1 MSLLKKFT
9 ANYCYSN
16 PNFIITNLPEHP
28 KEGVYTNIIR
38 IVQNLLTR
46 GNPTIAS
53 SYIRKKLLL
62 DRNYLDTLD
71 RVIFLSNE
79 NLSWSQTIKGD
90 VSRADYPAD
99 DFYNDLSEILKS
111 VGFIKNLTIAEYKV
125 QDILPEVS
133 GAFHEQQVDFYI
145 PLLKTVIEVD
155 GSGHQDIAQKEFDNK
170 RDKLFERNGITV
182 IRISTDDIRS
192 KSYEP
197 FKKSFRKVYIKHKE
211 IINIYGRGLALPHT
225 QIETQILLTSIARIQ
240 VLILE
245 LLDREVI
252 SFDDRVWRFN
262 ILAKDAER
270 YLEIALKD
278 LEHWFGHV
286 AALLNIQI
294 SLPKIRIT
302 IFGNEE
308 NLPFDQKYINVDINL
323 FKRWDETIFQENVY
337 TIRTDFDDD
346 ASYYR
351 IKTNEPVIYG
361 IGEDSHRV
369 HLEFVLEN
377 LFGFPKFRDGQI
389 EIIVNSLNGEDT
401 VGLLPTGGG
410 KSLTYQICTLLQPAI
425 SFVVAPIKSL
435 MLDQIR
441 NLETKHHITHA
452 AFINSDLRA
461 EVASRT
467 LRDFGTGKYFFII
480 ISPERFQTQKF
491 RDELSLINRTKA
503 VAIATID
510 EVHCLSEWGHDFRT
524 SYLILAN
531 TIRRFAPSARF
542 LALTATASS
551 KVLKDIMTELKIESH
566 NVKTISDFTRNE
578 LTFYIKNVAKATR
591 SQELIELVGTSI
603 PVGNFA
609 EGPTLV
615 FTLVV
620 NGKNGCYELSHLISK
635 NTGLETNFYSGKKPT
650 KFETPNFNNYKEQIQ
665 ESFMDNKID
674 VLVATKAFGM
684 GVDKS
689 NIRRTIH
696 YGIPNSLESFYQEA
710 GRAGRDKEPSE
721 CFILYSPDMLDDQK
735 IEDIFGAETDLNELG
750 EYQKKMSGDLNTSL
764 FFLKNSLMDIQ
775 VEVDEL
781 FEFFIKYL
789 LNVNQSID
797 IPYFDEF
804 DMGKKERFI
813 YRLALIGVVKDWT
826 IDWNKKRIVVEMTE
840 WTEQSVINTLE
851 RHIQKYE
858 YNFTFEI
865 KEPSGNVFNKTIEYF
880 YESEE
885 PFLKRILYVLLK
897 WYNDNVSYS
906 RKRSLLL
913 MKQYAD
919 EFTDSAALQQK
930 IETYFK
936 RNDDV
941 YFLEKIVASE
951 SNLEKWF
958 EIFFIEEEG
967 KKLQPRSIASFKNLS
982 ITCSRFLEDNNHDPA
997 LNLISGMLELQKG
1010 HFDSID
1016 GKKRMASALRAIVK
1030 MDAIK
1035 RGNILTSILH
1045 TFNSYYDN
1053 VKRNQLSEVL
1063 ISNGFNEMNY
1073 LKEIH
1078 AVLEDPISY
1087 RHMIQTLHTNV
1098 QNQKVGGYPW
1108 EI

>member
-1 MSLLKKFT
+1 MKKFT
-9 ANYCYSN
+9 ANYCKSN
-16 PNFIITNLPEHP
+16 SNFIITNLPEYP
-28 KEGVYTNIIR
+28 NSGAYTNLIR

-53 SYIRKKLLL
+53 SYIRKELLL
-62 DRNYLDTLD
+62 NRNYLDTLAE
-71 RVIFLSNE
+71 VIFLSNE
-79 NLSWSQTIKGD
+79 DLNWSQTIKGD
-90 VSRADYPAD
+90 ISRADYPAD
-99 DFYNDLSEILKS
+99 ELYSDLSEILKS

-133 GAFHEQQVDFYI
+133 DAFHEQQVDFYI

-155 GSGHQDIAQKEFDNK
+155 GSGHQDIAQKELDNK
-170 RDKLFERNGITV
+170 RDKLFERNGIAV
-182 IRISTDDIRS
+182 IRINTDDIRN
-192 KSYEP
+192 KNYEP
-197 FKKSFRKVYIKHKE
+197 FKKAFRKVYIKNKK
-211 IINIYGRGLALPHT
+211 IINHYGSGLATPHS

-245 LLDREVI
+245 LLDRGVI
-252 SFDDRVWRFN
+252 SFTNRVWRFN
-262 ILAKDAER
+262 ILAKGAER

-278 LEHWFGHV
+278 LENWFDNV

-294 SLPKIRIT
+294 SLPKVHIT
-302 IFGNEE
+302 IFEREE
-308 NLPFDQKYINVDINL
+308 DFPLDQKHINIDFNL
-323 FKRWDETIFQENVY
+323 FKRWDETINKENVY
-337 TIRTDFDDD
+337 TIRTDFDDN
-346 ASYYR
+346 ANYYR
-351 IKTNEPVIYG
+351 VKTNEPVTYE
-361 IGEDSHRV
+361 IGKDSHPV
-369 HLEFVLEN
+369 QLEFILEN
-377 LFGFPKFRDGQI
+377 LFGFSEFRDGQK

-441 NLETKHHITHA
+441 NMKTKHHITHA
-452 AFINSDLRA
+452 TYINSDLRV
-461 EVASRT
+461 EESSRA
-467 LRDFGTGKYFFII
+467 LHDFGAGKYLFII
-480 ISPERFQTQKF
+480 ISPERFQIQKF
-491 RDELSLINRTKA
+491 RNELSLINRTKA
-503 VAIATID
+503 IALATID

-524 SYLILAN
+524 SYLILAD

-566 NVKTISDFTRNE
+566 NVKTISDFTRKE
-578 LTFYIKNVAKATR
+578 LTFDIKNVAKAKK
-591 SQELIELVGTSI
+591 SQELLELVGVSNQVEST
-603 PVGNFA
+603 V

-615 FTLVV
+615 FTSVI
-620 NGKNGCYELSHLISK
+620 NGSSGCFELSNLISK
-635 NTGLETNFYSGKKPT
+635 NTGLSTNFYSGGKPK
-650 KFETPNFNNYKEQIQ
+650 KFESNNFNKHKEQIQ
-665 ESFMDNKID
+665 ELFMDNKID

-696 YGIPNSLESFYQEA
+696 YGIPSSLESFYQEA
-710 GRAGRDKEPSE
+710 GRAGRDKKPSE
-721 CFILYSPDMLDDQK
+721 CFILYSPDILDDQK
-735 IEDIFGAETDLNELG
+735 IEDIFGTETDLNKLEK
-750 EYQKKMSGDLNTSL
+750 YQKEMSGDLNTSL

-781 FEFFIKYL
+781 FDFFVNYL
-789 LNVNQSID
+789 LDVNQSID

-804 DMGKKERFI
+804 DLGKKERFI
-813 YRLALIGVVKDWT
+813 YRLALIGVVEDWT
-826 IDWNKKRIVVEMTE
+826 IDWNKKRIEVEMTE
-840 WTEQSVINTLE
+840 WTEQSVIKTLE

-858 YNFTFEI
+858 YNFTFEM
-865 KEPSGNVFNKTIEYF
+865 KESKEDVFNKTIEYF
-880 YESEE
+880 YGSEE

-967 KKLQPRSIASFKNLS
+967 KKLQPRPIASFKNLS

-997 LNLISGMLELQKG
+997 LNLISGMLELQQG
-1010 HFDSID
+1010 RFETID
-1016 GKKRMASALRAIVK
+1016 GRKRMASAIRDIVK
-1030 MDAIK
+1030 MDMVK
-1035 RGNILTSILH
+1035 RRKILISILH

-1053 VKRNQLSEVL
+1053 EKRDQLSDVL
-1063 ISNGFNEMNY
+1063 ISNGFEAMND